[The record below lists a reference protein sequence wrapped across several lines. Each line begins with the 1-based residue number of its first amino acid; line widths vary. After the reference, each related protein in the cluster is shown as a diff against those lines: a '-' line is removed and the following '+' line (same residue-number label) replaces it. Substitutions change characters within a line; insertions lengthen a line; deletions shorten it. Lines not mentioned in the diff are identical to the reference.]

1 MTSRRTGPPTWG
13 GKRLV
18 VMTLILLLVA
28 TVYFGTDVSRGN
40 RGGGPPAGSVGRV
53 ALLQLTAEHCP
64 ACRDMEPTLEMIRQS
79 HGEQVLIRQVD
90 VFQQAGTA
98 SGYGVTT
105 IPAHL
110 FFDHQGRE
118 RYRYEGVMD
127 REAVVRVLEG
137 LLAELDG

>member
-28 TVYFGTDVSRGN
+28 TVYFGTDLSRGN
-40 RGGGPPAGSVGRV
+40 RGGPPARSAGRV
-53 ALLQLTAEHCP
+53 ALLQLTAKHCP

-79 HGEQVLIRQVD
+79 HGERVLIRQVD

-110 FFDHQGRE
+110 FFDNQGRE
-118 RYRYEGVMD
+118 RYRHEGVMD
-127 REAVVRVLEG
+127 REALARVLDE
-137 LLAELDG
+137 LLTELDA

>member
-1 MTSRRTGPPTWG
+1 MTSRWTKPPTWG

-18 VMTLILLLVA
+18 VLTLGLVLVA

-40 RGGGPPAGSVGRV
+40 RGGPPTGSAGRV

-79 HGEQVLIRQVD
+79 HGERVLIRQVD
-90 VFQQAGTA
+90 VFQRAGAA
-98 SGYGVTT
+98 SRYGVST

-118 RYRYEGVMD
+118 RYRHEGVMD
-127 REAVVRVLEG
+127 RESVLRVLDE